1 MTVNS
6 NSQTEW
12 RSTKEIQ
19 HFLCLVLMLRFSF
32 ATFQNGPPI
41 SANGPLRLANGGV
54 HFGWRGPFGQME
66 GSVSKRTPP
75 FTTKGPPISQNGP
88 LHLAKRTPPFLKW
101 TPPVQTNPS
110 ILRNVPLYFAQKGPL
125 HFGKW
130 TPSFCEMDPFILRNR
145 GVHLKWRGPFRKME
159 GSIWRN
165 GGVLFE
171 MDPSILARLQLLPV
185 RTVCKIFIR
194 VQANVWYNL
203 NHHTT
208 RRNYSTTGESNF
220 CPI

>member
-41 SANGPLRLANGGV
+41 SANGPLRLANGVV

-75 FTTKGPPISQNGP
+75 FTTKGPPHFAKWTHPFGKTDPSVFEMDPSSSNEP
-88 LHLAKRTPPFLKW
+88 LHFAKCTPLFRSKRTPPFW
-101 TPPVQTNPS
+101 QMDPFF
-110 ILRNVPLYFAQKGPL
+110 LRNGPL
-125 HFGKW
+125 HFAKW
-130 TPSFCEMDPFILRNR
+130 GGPFEMEGSISQNG
-145 GVHLKWRGPFRKME
+145 GVHLAKWRGPFR
-159 GSIWRN
+159 N
-165 GGVLFE
+165 GPLHFG
-171 MDPSILARLQLLPV
+171 
-185 RTVCKIFIR
+185 
-194 VQANVWYNL
+194 
-203 NHHTT
+203 
-208 RRNYSTTGESNF
+208 
-220 CPI
+220 

>member
-1 MTVNS
+1 MDPPFR
-6 NSQTEW
+6 QTDPSVWQMEGSILDW
-12 RSTKEIQ
+12 G
-19 HFLCLVLMLRFSF
+19 V
-32 ATFQNGPPI
+32 
-41 SANGPLRLANGGV
+41 RLAK
-54 HFGWRGPFGQME
+54 WRGPFLNGPLHLPQ
-66 GSVSKRTPP
+66 KD
-75 FTTKGPPISQNGP
+75 PPISQNGP

-130 TPSFCEMDPFILRNR
+130 TPSFCEMDPSILRNG

-185 RTVCKIFIR
+185 RTVCKLGWKFEERIC
-194 VQANVWYNL
+194 V
-203 NHHTT
+203 T
-208 RRNYSTTGESNF
+208 RDLFSWSSFSKQTHN
-220 CPI
+220 